1 MRELPDDLHLGS
13 ALRDGL
19 HALPVHPVAP
29 DFDARILA
37 ALRAPM
43 PWWRRVWEPARPL
56 LLGASC
62 SLSVTLVLLHWALTA
77 PAPRPPILG
86 GPDRMQGARHSLPL
100 RLPQNWGQGGP
111 SAPSLD
117 RLLDRPDLR
126 AGSLAA
132 AWTTFPAPPPDR
144 RPAPPRHAQAG
155 RRACLVV

>member
-1 MRELPDDLHLGS
+1 MRELPDDFDLGS

-19 HALPVHPVAP
+19 HTLPVPLVAP
-29 DFDARILA
+29 DFDARVLD
-37 ALRAPM
+37 ALRAPL

-62 SLSVTLVLLHWALTA
+62 SLSVTLVLLHWTLTA
-77 PAPRPPILG
+77 PAPRPHPNKTSILG
-86 GPDRMQGARHSLPL
+86 GHEQEQVQARRPV
-100 RLPQNWGQGGP
+100 R
-111 SAPSLD
+111 APSLD

-144 RPAPPRHAQAG
+144 HPAPPRHAQAG